1 MVVLKFIFFL
11 MRASVRNKTAMK
23 MLTVRTSQDP
33 TSARA
38 EMDFMEMEKFALV
51 TIQKLKIVLSLIPLN
66 S

>member
-1 MVVLKFIFFL
+1 
-11 MRASVRNKTAMK
+11 MK

-38 EMDFMEMEKFALV
+38 ERDFMEMEKLAVV
-51 TIQKLKIVLSLIPLN
+51 TMQKLKIVLPLISLN

>member
-1 MVVLKFIFFL
+1 MWT
-11 MRASVRNKTAMK
+11 SVRNKAAMK

-38 EMDFMEMEKFALV
+38 ERDFMEMEKLALV
-51 TIQKLKIVLSLIPLN
+51 TMQKLKIILSLIPLN

>member
-51 TIQKLKIVLSLIPLN
+51 TMQKLKIVLSLIPLN